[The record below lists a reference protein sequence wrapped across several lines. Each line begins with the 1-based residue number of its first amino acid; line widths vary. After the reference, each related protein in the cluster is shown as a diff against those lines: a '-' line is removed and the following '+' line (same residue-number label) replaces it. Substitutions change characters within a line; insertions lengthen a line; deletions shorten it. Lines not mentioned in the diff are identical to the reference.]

1 MARETFENNGW
12 IPEESSSNVITRIND
27 ASAVEGFGNHE
38 PMGTDV
44 KLVPRMGAV
53 GVAFIPKGTAYP
65 ESTGA
70 NDSVILT
77 ARKLGEAVRIAE
89 EDINDS
95 PLAIIEKK
103 KLAWAGDYARYF
115 DHAALGVS
123 AAENGTTIPFTSVYK
138 AVTTADAAVG
148 YTANAN
154 HTSSPT
160 GAMTYASFAS
170 ALDKVEAST
179 YFDESR
185 MVVIAHPSFKGLM
198 RGIVNTVGDP
208 TFIDVRAGQSVA
220 PTFFGYEVK
229 WSLGA
234 KVAALPTATPGGA
247 GGAKGAAGNPLMIIV
262 NRDLLLVG
270 DRSNPESVVIDGRDG
285 LSALTDE
292 TLIKLRS
299 RKGFALGDVNGAYV
313 YERVTA

>member
-1 MARETFENNGW
+1 
-12 IPEESSSNVITRIND
+12 VII
-27 ASAVEGFGNHE
+27 
-38 PMGTDV
+38 
-44 KLVPRMGAV
+44 
-53 GVAFIPKGTAYP
+53 
-65 ESTGA
+65 
-70 NDSVILT
+70 T

-115 DHAALGVS
+115 DNATLSVS

-160 GAMTYASFAS
+160 GTLTYASLSGFVS
-170 ALDKVEAST
+170 ALEAGPYS
-179 YFDESR
+179 DESR
-185 MVVIAHPSFKGLM
+185 MVIIAHPSFKGLL
-198 RGIVNTVGDP
+198 RAVVNSQGDP
-208 TFIDVRAGQSVA
+208 MFIDVRAGQSVV

-234 KVAALPTATPGGA
+234 KVTALPTATPGGA
-247 GGAKGAAGNPLMIIV
+247 GGAKGAAGNPLMIAV

>member
-27 ASAVEGFGNHE
+27 SSAVEGFGNHV

-44 KLVPRMGAV
+44 KLVARMGVV

-65 ESTGA
+65 ESTGN

-115 DHAALGVS
+115 DSAALGVS

-138 AVTTADAAVG
+138 AVTTADSAVA

-160 GAMTYASFAS
+160 GAITYTSLSDFVS
-170 ALDKVEAST
+170 KVEAGI

-185 MVVIAHPSFKGLM
+185 IVIIAHPSFKGLLRSVVDSTGQPM
-198 RGIVNTVGDP
+198 FVDA
-208 TFIDVRAGQSVA
+208 RAGQAVP
-220 PTFFGYEVK
+220 PTFMGYEVK

-234 KVAALPTATPGGA
+234 KVVAAPTATPGGA
-247 GGAKGAAGNPLMIIV
+247 GGAKGAAGNPLMIAV

-292 TLIKLRS
+292 TLIKLRA
-299 RKGFALGDVNGAYV
+299 RKAFQLGDVNGAFIF
-313 YERVTA
+313 ERVTA

>member
-12 IPEESSSNVITRIND
+12 IPEENSSDVITRIID
-27 ASAVEGFGNHE
+27 TSAVEAFGNHV

-44 KLVPRMGAV
+44 KLVARMGVV

-65 ESTGA
+65 ESTGN

-89 EDINDS
+89 EDVNDS

-115 DHAALGVS
+115 DNATLGVS

-138 AVTTADAAVG
+138 AVTTVDAAVG

-160 GAMTYASFAS
+160 GAVTYASLAG
-170 ALDKVEAST
+170 ALDKVEASV

-185 MVVIAHPSFKGLM
+185 MVVIAHPSFKGIM
-198 RGIVNTVGDP
+198 RGIVNSQGDP
-208 TFIDVRAGQSVA
+208 MFIDSRGDQSKPA
-220 PTFFGYEVK
+220 TFFGYEVR
-229 WSLGA
+229 WSQGA
-234 KVAALPTATPGGA
+234 KVTAAPTATPPTA
-247 GGAKGAAGNPLMIIV
+247 NGAKGTAGNPLLIIV

-299 RKGFALGDVNGAYV
+299 RKGFVLGDVNGAYV